1 MTPLSP
7 QCARYGELEAV
18 EALLAAGVPADCA
31 DGLEGGRTPLF
42 LAAANGHLPLVQL
55 LLRHGAV
62 HGPGPAGGAGTD
74 AGHRRRDG

>member
-1 MTPLSP
+1 M
-7 QCARYGELEAV
+7 

-62 HGPGPAGGAGTD
+62 RGPGC
-74 AGHRRRDG
+74 